1 MHNVLNLLFRYS
13 MFRLFLLHCSKS
25 FSNVCVRPI
34 TLSPTYSNLNIYNDS
49 FTTNG
54 SAH

>member
-1 MHNVLNLLFRYS
+1 MHNVLNLLFRYFPS
-13 MFRLFLLHCSKS
+13 FLPCSKS
-25 FSNVCVRPI
+25 SSTICIRPV